1 MTSIFE
7 RAEQILAEA
16 KQHLWPSSPPW
27 VGFQGWRDLLFAS
40 WSMPI
45 EEVRSVVPPQLE
57 VDSQDGRA
65 WISLVPMR
73 VQGAHFR
80 DVEPIP
86 GLDHFCEINLR
97 TYVKLGDERGVYF
110 ITIDCSDSIADWL
123 GQKLFGVPFYRA
135 NIALVEQDG
144 GFYIASRRTQS
155 DMPAANFVASFQP
168 TGDPF
173 PTSADPMAQFLLE
186 RYFLALSDKDG
197 SVHRVNIQHPA
208 WSIRRAEPTISV
220 NTICSAGRLTLSGRP
235 PDHVVYSLGTDTL
248 IYPPVEIRQQD
259 SPR

>member
-1 MTSIFE
+1 
-7 RAEQILAEA
+7 
-16 KQHLWPSSPPW
+16 
-27 VGFQGWRDLLFAS
+27 
-40 WSMPI
+40 MPI

-123 GQKLFGVPFYRA
+123 GQKLFGVPTYRLPVLA
-135 NIALVEQDG
+135 G
-144 GFYIASRRTQS
+144 GE
-155 DMPAANFVASFQP
+155 
-168 TGDPF
+168 PF
-173 PTSADPMAQFLLE
+173 P
-186 RYFLALSDKDG
+186 
-197 SVHRVNIQHPA
+197 
-208 WSIRRAEPTISV
+208 
-220 NTICSAGRLTLSGRP
+220 
-235 PDHVVYSLGTDTL
+235 
-248 IYPPVEIRQQD
+248 
-259 SPR
+259 